1 MKPNYNHTVYACYI
15 GYITQALINNFV
27 PLLFLTF
34 KNSYGIPL
42 SQIALLITANFGL
55 QLIVDFFAARF
66 ADRIGYRKMIVAAH
80 AFAALGLILLGVLP
94 DLLPNP
100 MVGIVI
106 SVMCYAVG
114 GGLIEVLVSP
124 IVENCPSERKDAAM
138 SLLHS
143 FYCWGQMGV
152 ILLSTL
158 FFVTFGYQNWAILA
172 VLWAILP
179 FCNMF
184 FFAKVPIV
192 EPKEQEQQTFG
203 MGKLFKMKIFWL
215 FVLLMVCSGASELCM
230 SQWASAFAEDGL
242 KVSKWLGDLA
252 GPCLFAVFMGLAR
265 VLHAKMADKLPLKS
279 FMIWCSVLCIV
290 SYLLAA
296 LVPHPVIGFLG
307 CMLCGFSVGI
317 MWPGTFSL
325 AAEKCPMGGTAM
337 FGLLALAGDLGCS
350 AGPTIAG
357 VVASFAND
365 NLKIGLLCAIVFPAL
380 LIGGL
385 MALKNKRE
393 V

>member
-1 MKPNYNHTVYACYI
+1 MKLNYNHTVYACYI

-34 KNSYGIPL
+34 KNAYGIPL
-42 SQIALLITANFGL
+42 SQISLLITANFGL

-66 ADRIGYRKMIVAAH
+66 ADRIGYRNLIVTAH

-94 DLLPNP
+94 NVLHSP

-106 SVMCYAVG
+106 SVMCYAIG

-124 IVENCPSERKDAAM
+124 IVENCPSDRKDAAM

-152 ILLSTL
+152 VLVSTV
-158 FFVTFGYQNWAILA
+158 FFVVFGYENWALLA
-172 VLWAILP
+172 VIWASLP

-184 FFAKVPIV
+184 FFAKVPLV
-192 EPKEQEQQTFG
+192 EPKEQEEKTFG
-203 MGKLFKMKIFWL
+203 MRKLFGMKIFWL
-215 FVLLMVCSGASELCM
+215 FVVLMLCAGASELCM

-242 KVSKWLGDLA
+242 KVDKWLGDLA
-252 GPCLFAVFMGLAR
+252 GPCLFAVFMGVAR
-265 VLHAKMADKLPLKS
+265 VLHAKMADKLSLKP
-279 FMIWCSVLCIV
+279 FMIFCGLLCIA

-296 LVPHPVIGFLG
+296 LVPNSVIGFIG

-325 AAEKCPMGGTAM
+325 AAEIVPKGGTAM

-350 AGPTIAG
+350 TGPTIAG
-357 VVASFAND
+357 IVASFADD

-380 LIGGL
+380 LIGGIL
-385 MALKNKRE
+385 LLRKKKR

>member
-1 MKPNYNHTVYACYI
+1 MKVNYNHTVYACYV

-34 KNSYGIPL
+34 KNTYAIPL

-55 QLIVDFFAARF
+55 QLIVDFFAAKF

-80 AFAALGLILLGVLP
+80 IFAAAGLVLLGVLP

-158 FFVTFGYQNWAILA
+158 FFVVFGYQNWAILA
-172 VLWAILP
+172 MLWAIVP
-179 FCNMF
+179 FANAF

-192 EPKEQEQQTFG
+192 EPKEQEQETYG
-203 MGKLFKMKIFWL
+203 MGKLFSMKIFWL
-215 FVLLMVCSGASELCM
+215 FVVLMLCAGASELCM

-265 VLHAKMADKLPLKS
+265 VLHAKMADKIPLKP
-279 FMIWCSVLCIV
+279 FMIFCGLLCIA
-290 SYLLAA
+290 SYLLAS
-296 LVPHPVIGFLG
+296 LVPNPVVGFIG

-325 AAEKCPMGGTAM
+325 AAEIVPMGGTAM

-357 VVASFAND
+357 IVASVVND

-385 MALKNKRE
+385 LVLGKKKE